1 MCGIWALFGSDE
13 CLSVQC
19 LSAMKIA
26 HRGPD
31 AFRFENVNGFT
42 NCCFGFHR
50 LAVVD
55 QLYGMQPI
63 RVKKFPYLWLCY
75 NGEIYNFKQLQKQ
88 FGFEYQTLVDGEV
101 ILHLYNRGGIE
112 QTASMLDGVF
122 AFILLDTANR
132 KVFLGRDTYGVRPL
146 FKVLT
151 DDGFLGVCSE
161 AKGLINLKH
170 STTSCLKVEPFLPGH
185 YEVLDLKPSGK
196 VVSVELV
203 KFHSY
208 KDEPLHAVCDTVET
222 LPSGSFDL
230 ETVKSNIRI
239 LFENAVRKRLMAHRR
254 IGCLLS
260 GGLDSSLV
268 AAVLLKLMKEININ
282 YPLQTFAIGMENSPD
297 LLAARKVAAHIGSE
311 HHEVIFNSE
320 EGIQAIEEVIFS
332 LETYDIT
339 TVRASIGMYLVSKYI
354 RKKTDSVVIFS
365 GEGSDELT
373 QGYIYFH
380 KAPSAEEAAEESERL
395 LKELYLFDVL
405 RADRTT
411 AAHGLELRVPF
422 LDHRF
427 TSYYLSLPAEMRTPK
442 NGIEKYLLRQ
452 SFEDSN
458 LLPKEIL
465 WRPKEAFSDGIA
477 SVKKS
482 WFSILQ
488 DSIDQQVDDLM
499 LEKAAEKYPFNPP
512 KTKESYYYR
521 QIFEKH
527 YSGQSNWLPHY
538 WMPRWVK
545 ATDPSAR
552 TLKHYKSA
560 AQE

>member
-75 NGEIYNFKQLQKQ
+75 NGEIYNFRQLQKH

-132 KVFLGRDTYGVRPL
+132 KVFLARDTYGVRPL

-170 STTSCLKVEPFLPGH
+170 STSLCPKVEPFLPGH

-196 VVSVELV
+196 VASVELV

-208 KDEPLHAVCDTVET
+208 KDEPLHAACDTVEA
-222 LPSGSFDL
+222 LPSGFDL

-268 AAVLLKLMKEININ
+268 AAVLLKLMKEINIS

-297 LLAARKVAAHIGSE
+297 LVAARKVAAHISSE

-380 KAPSAEEAAEESERL
+380 KAPSPEEAAEESERL

-427 TSYYLSLPAEMRTPK
+427 TSYYLSLPAELRIPK
-442 NGIEKYLLRQ
+442 NGIEKYLLRE

-482 WFSILQ
+482 WFSFLQ
-488 DSIDQQVDDLM
+488 DYIDQQIDDLL
-499 LEKAAEKYPFNPP
+499 LEKAVEKYPFNPP

-527 YSGQSNWLPHY
+527 YPGQSNWLPHY

-560 AQE
+560 TQE